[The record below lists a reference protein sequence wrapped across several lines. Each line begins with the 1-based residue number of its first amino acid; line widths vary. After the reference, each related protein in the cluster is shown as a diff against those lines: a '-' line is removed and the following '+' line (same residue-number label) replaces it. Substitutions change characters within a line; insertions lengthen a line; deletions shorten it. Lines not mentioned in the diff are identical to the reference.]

1 VVGGGHH
8 WSSERRCGLGIL
20 ERNRGL

>member
-1 VVGGGHH
+1 VVGGGRH
-8 WSSERRCGLGIL
+8 WSSGRRCGLGIL